1 MTSVTE
7 YYTRLKSLWEE
18 LDGRNELPKIAVV
31 TNEIA
36 IFLQAVTKQKG
47 GAKVLS
53 ISQWFR

>member
-1 MTSVTE
+1 M
-7 YYTRLKSLWEE
+7 Y
-18 LDGRNELPKIAVV
+18 ELPKIAVV